1 MPNADDMLSA
11 AAGRAHELAAPGLS
25 PRPRRKVAVL
35 ACMDTRIDLFPM
47 LGIERGD
54 AHIIRNA
61 GGLVTEDALR
71 SLSAS
76 QRLLGTEEIV
86 VVMHEGCGLHGASE
100 DEFAQALRAD
110 GVLPTWR
117 LGAFDDVEATLRHS
131 LQRLRSSPELPHRD
145 HVRGFVFDPETGT
158 LREVGAGGSEAAA

>member
-1 MPNADDMLSA
+1 MPNADEMLAVA
-11 AAGRAHELAAPGLS
+11 ASRAERIAAPGLS

-47 LGIERGD
+47 LGLERGD

-61 GGLVTEDALR
+61 GGLVTDDALR

-86 VVMHEGCGLHGASE
+86 VVMHDGCGLQGASE
-100 DEFAQALRAD
+100 DAFAKALAAD

-131 LQRLRSSPELPHRD
+131 LARLRSSPELPARD
-145 HVRGFVFDPETGT
+145 HVRGFIFDPQTGA
-158 LREVGAGGSEAAA
+158 LREVTTAPR